1 MGGNCYLIFQKLLH
15 KNPIIQKCITFRDIS
30 SPAFRWVRRPCFHCK
45 EGAHCCRNVF
55 PQKSDSSNLAITPFL
70 IEKIT
75 ELPFLYIHKKVQYF
89 GVSSDVLMGKL
100 VYTHSLTAVQSLMQ
114 IWYHYEATFFL
125 IMAFSQTNWRFGSLT
140 ILASLL
146 IKSLSIKERPLE

>member
-1 MGGNCYLIFQKLLH
+1 MYIH
-15 KNPIIQKCITFRDIS
+15 ITFSDIS
-30 SPAFRWVRRPCFHCK
+30 IDNYTTIVPPLLSGGCAAPASTAKRARIAVGMFFRKNLTHLF
-45 EGAHCCRNVF
+45 
-55 PQKSDSSNLAITPFL
+55 NLAITPFL

-125 IMAFSQTNWRFGSLT
+125 IMAFSQTNWRFGGLT